1 MVIYKKTKQWFNES
15 CKKAVQDRDKANS
28 LVVVEEHKRKTSP
41 ETTRDEKSMWEKQ
54 WIERMVRDHWAGRR
68 KDGNRRT

>member
-28 LVVVEEHKRKTSP
+28 LVVFESSKKKN
-41 ETTRDEKSMWEKQ
+41 KSRLAQ
-54 WIERMVRDHWAGRR
+54 NNER
-68 KDGNRRT
+68 